1 MKFEKIH
8 AIIIVIVLCVLF
20 LAFMVKEFII
30 HFNWNDN
37 FFLFGIV
44 VMSGLIILI
53 YIFRLLLKKEVNK
66 ESIERQTESIKYSTK
81 EIVAKIEKEGDKNT
95 AEIKS
100 NIENSTF
107 NLEAIKKSVEEV
119 VPEQNDEKLEED
131 LINKEKFKTCF
142 IGESFIKWEKVL
154 VKNKV
159 INRNG
164 KYIFSKTGKDCAV
177 LLAKTNEQGL
187 LNKVGIDDKE
197 LCKYATSFFGEKKI
211 HETDYSRV
219 NSKLSS
225 KSNDTLTKN
234 EEKIYNALSFIN
246 NIKA

>member
-8 AIIIVIVLCVLF
+8 AIIIVIVLCALF

-44 VMSGLIILI
+44 AMSGLIILI

-66 ESIERQTESIKYSTK
+66 ENIERQI
-81 EIVAKIEKEGDKNT
+81 
-95 AEIKS
+95 
-100 NIENSTF
+100 
-107 NLEAIKKSVEEV
+107 EAIKKSVEV
-119 VPEQNDEKLEED
+119 VAEKNDEKLEEY
-131 LINKEKFKTCF
+131 LINKEKFKKCF

-177 LLAKTNEQGL
+177 LLAMTNEQGL
-187 LNKVGIDDKE
+187 LKKVGIDDKE

-219 NSKLSS
+219 NNKLSF